1 MTRVSWKQGRQ
12 ALAVLGMLVGTASV
26 AAAQNAVIS
35 GRVTSDQGRPL
46 AGANVFITE
55 LNLSVGTSESGNY
68 TITVQGARV
77 RGQTVVLRARAI
89 GQKPDAKS
97 IVLRPGTIR
106 QDFVLAQDVNRL
118 SQVVVTGVT
127 GATEQVKVPFSVA
140 RVDEKDMPVAG
151 VNPLTQLQGKVPGAN
166 IVSNSGRPGAQP
178 AVLLRGPTS
187 INASGRGQEPLYIV
201 DGVILQGPLPDL
213 NSLDIESVE
222 VVKGAAGA
230 SLYGARAGNGVIQ
243 ITTKSG
249 RGLGD
254 NTVRFGFR
262 TEVGG
267 GDIENKFPLAVG
279 TPIQFNEQK
288 TLQCEAGANITTGFE
303 TGYFQPCAR
312 VVDIYSDALRINQL
326 GGDFALAPRTYRYDA
341 GIAAA
346 PGRDRLV
353 NMYQL
358 DRFPVQYDPVGATVT
373 NGLFAN
379 SNVDMTGRFAGANF
393 FASVSNTTQQ
403 GGIQYLNGLVRNT
416 VRLNVSQNFGSK
428 WTAAV
433 NTFYSRTEQDGLNQ
447 SGSETGNNVAGFFGL
462 TRVPGFVDLERRDA
476 FGRLFVRPNPNAQG
490 GGNGNPLYAFAF
502 STRNDAR
509 DRFLGNI
516 DVKYQPTAWLDFQ
529 GQFGYDRSNGEVF
542 QIQDR
547 GFRTLGPNASPANN
561 GFIFRVGFNDQSYNA
576 SLNTTARKSFGR
588 LNTKATLRYLYEQQ
602 DFRSLNNSGDNIP
615 FPGLWASGALIQNLS
630 IGSAEASVRQIGMFA
645 NLDLDYADR
654 YIISGLIRRDGSS
667 LFGRDNR
674 WATFGR
680 GSVAWRVA
688 QEPWWGVKAINE
700 LKLRA
705 SLGTAGGRPSF
716 PAQYESFGVG
726 TGGVINPTLL
736 GNRLLGPEVNTETEV
751 GLDVELFNKYGLTVN
766 YAQSDIRDQ
775 ILPVPVPTVTGF
787 GTQWR
792 NAGTLSNKTLEAS
805 LNIPWFSRTDFSW
818 STRINYDRVRSRIT
832 ELKVPAFTGGIG
844 NAQAAENVFIFQE
857 GERLGTFYGRDWVR
871 SCSQLPATF
880 AAQCGAYGSGQQYEV
895 NNQGFVVWT
904 GGLAQDS
911 GYTRNYWTARNPAA
925 TSPWGQQTSW
935 GMPML
940 IRDTAAATLG
950 SPTNVVLGNTI
961 PNYRWSVANT
971 VTWKRFSLYGLLDA
985 SIGQRVWN
993 QGYAWS
999 LGDFMVQEA
1008 DQYNNSV
1015 ATAKPLGYYWRA
1027 PAGTIGGHPAGVGG
1041 FYDVLAA
1048 NGYTTFDASY
1058 ARIREVSL
1066 TYRVGR
1072 ILGAGNWTVGLV
1084 GRNLLTFTDYKGF
1097 DPETGLSGG
1106 QLGSP
1111 VLNGIDRYAFPNL
1124 RTFTFSVGSTF

>member
-12 ALAVLGMLVGTASV
+12 ALAVLGMLAGSASL

-55 LNLSVGTSESGNY
+55 LNLSVGTSEAGNY
-68 TITVQGARV
+68 TLTVQGARV

-127 GATEQVKVPFSVA
+127 GATEQVKVPFAVA

-187 INASGRGQEPLYIV
+187 INASGRGQDPLYIV

-267 GDIENKFPLAVG
+267 GDIEREFPLAVG
-279 TPIQFNEQK
+279 TPLQFNENK
-288 TLQCEAGANITTGFE
+288 TLQCEAGAAGNGF
-303 TGYFQPCAR
+303 TAGYFQPCVR
-312 VVDIYSDALRINQL
+312 VVDIYTDALRINQL
-326 GGDFALAPRTYRYDA
+326 GTTEALAPRAYRYDA

-358 DRFPVQYDPVGATVT
+358 DRFPVQYDPIGATVS

-379 SNVDMTGRFAGANF
+379 SNVDMTGKFAGANF

-403 GGIQYLNGLVRNT
+403 GSIQFLNGLTRNT

-433 NTFYSRTEQDGLNQ
+433 NTFYSRLEQDGLNQ
-447 SGSETGNNVAGFFGL
+447 SGSETGGTTGFFAL
-462 TRVPGFVDLERRDA
+462 TRVPGFVNLERRDA

-490 GGNGNPLYAFAF
+490 GGNGNPLYSF
-502 STRNDAR
+502 SESRRNDAR

-516 DVKYQPTAWLDFQ
+516 DVKYQPTTWLDFQ

-547 GFRTLGPNASPANN
+547 GFRTLGPDFSAASN

-576 SLNTTARKSFGR
+576 SFNTTARKSFGR

-602 DFRSLNNSGDNIP
+602 DFRSLSNSGDNIP
-615 FPGLWASGALIQNLS
+615 FPGLFNSGALIQNLG
-630 IGSAEASVRQIGMFA
+630 IGSGEASIRQIGMFA
-645 NLDLDYADR
+645 NLDFDYADR
-654 YIISGLIRRDGSS
+654 YIVSGLIRRDGSS

-680 GSVAWRVA
+680 GSVAWRIA
-688 QEPWWGVKAINE
+688 MEPWWGIKAVNE
-700 LKLRA
+700 FKIRA
-705 SLGTAGGRPSF
+705 SIGTAGGRPSF
-716 PAQYESFGVG
+716 PAQYESFAVG

-736 GNRLLGPEVNTETEV
+736 GNRLLGPEVNTETEL
-751 GLDVELFNKYGLTVN
+751 GLDLELFNKYGLTVN
-766 YAQSDIRDQ
+766 YAQSNVRDQ
-775 ILPVPVPTVTGF
+775 ILPVPVPTVSGF

-792 NAGTLSNKTLEAS
+792 NAGTLQNKTWEAS
-805 LNIPWFSRTDFSW
+805 LNVPLITRPDLSW
-818 STRINYDRVRSRIT
+818 SVRVNYDRVRSRIT
-832 ELKVPAFTGGIG
+832 ELDVPEFTGGVG
-844 NAQAAENVFIFQE
+844 LQAAENVFLFRE

-871 SCSQLPATF
+871 NCAQLPASF
-880 AAQCGAYGSGQQYEV
+880 ASQCGARGSGSQYEV
-895 NNQGFVVWT
+895 DNQGFVVWT

-911 GYTRNYWTARNPAA
+911 GFTRNYWTARNPGAS
-925 TSPWGQQTSW
+925 SPWGQQTSW
-935 GMPML
+935 GMPIL
-940 IRDTAAATLG
+940 IRDTAAATFG

-961 PNYRWSVANT
+961 PNYRWSIANT
-971 VTWKRFSLYGLLDA
+971 FSWKRLNVYGLLDA
-985 SIGQRVWN
+985 SMGQRVWN

-999 LGDFMVQEA
+999 LGDFMTQEQ
-1008 DQYNNSV
+1008 DQFGRSV
-1015 ATAKPLGYYWRA
+1015 TDAKPMGYTWRA

-1058 ARIREVSL
+1058 ARLREVSV

-1072 ILGAGNWTVGLV
+1072 VLGAGNWTVGVV
-1084 GRNLLTFTDYKGF
+1084 GRNLLTFTNYTGF

-1111 VLNGIDRYAFPNL
+1111 VLNGVDRYAFPNL
-1124 RTFTFSVGSTF
+1124 RTFTFSIGSTF